1 MEKQKTFKKSGS
13 KANVT
18 LDLIK
23 KYLNRLIT
31 LPYGYLALAFIIPV
45 VIMYVIYIAMEIHPF
60 GNGSVLVLD
69 LNGQYVYFYE
79 ALRNFVYGD
88 ASLLYSFC
96 RALGGEFMGIYAYYI
111 ASPFSYI
118 VCLFPQTKILDALLC
133 IFLLKTGLCGFT
145 FGFYIHKT
153 EKSKSKIATII
164 FSCIYALT
172 AYAVVQQHNS
182 MWIDAVIW
190 LPIITYAIEQLIKY
204 GKFRMYVIFLA
215 LTLMSNFYIGYMVCF
230 YCIAYFF
237 VYYLSYNVDN
247 INNPLKEKR
256 HFIKSFTRFALYSIL
271 AAGIAMV
278 ILLTTLYSLSFGKTT
293 FTDPSWAFGFKF
305 DVIELLTKFLP
316 GSYDTVRP
324 EGLPFVYCGA
334 LALILV
340 PVYFLSSKFT
350 HREKIMSGLMIAFFV
365 LSFSITVVDLVW
377 HGFQKPNWLN
387 YRYSFMLCFFLLV
400 LACKAFSE
408 IQSIGSKTIFA
419 ICAALAGMV
428 VFIQTLDYEYVDD
441 LKTIWFSLLCI
452 AVYLIILCIFKVT
465 KFKENVLLI
474 MAFIVSFEL
483 FANGLT
489 NVVALD
495 KDVVYSN
502 YSGYNT
508 FLASYRP
515 IVKTVL
521 ENDTSFYRMEKT
533 IHRKVNDNMALNIRG
548 ISNSTSTLNSD
559 TIAFLHR
566 MGYCSLSHWSK
577 YAGGTPVNDSLIG
590 LKYIISA
597 DDLSQYY
604 NRANTVG
611 DFTAWENP
619 YALSL
624 AYGVE
629 TDLVDNV
636 NADDYETP
644 MDYLNAVITGM
655 LGEDETVQVFV
666 PIEVETTKT
675 NNYCD
680 SSFIAGH
687 YKYAKQN
694 ENYEAL
700 LYYTFTT
707 PTDSELFFYIPSD
720 YQREVNL
727 RVNGQSMGSFHG
739 GDTDRII
746 SFGSYEAGSPISLT
760 MSLASNDLYIKKDYN
775 CLFYIDWA
783 VFEDAMAKL
792 ATVQYD
798 ITDYTESS
806 FKGTITT
813 PKDDQNI
820 LTTLPYD
827 EGWRVYVD
835 GKRVEI
841 FESLDA
847 LVSFKI
853 DAAGEHDV
861 KLVYLPTA
869 FTLGLS
875 VTVISILVFV
885 LLIFKRN
892 KLIIRSSCKE
902 DAQILQMGAEDTT
915 QPDASAED
923 SELNDSS
930 SQT

>member
-111 ASPFSYI
+111 ASPFSYV

-164 FSCIYALT
+164 FSCMYALT

-247 INNPLKEKR
+247 INNPLKEN
-256 HFIKSFTRFALYSIL
+256 FIKSFTRFALYSIL

-604 NRANTVG
+604 NRAYTVG

-666 PIEVETTKT
+666 PVEVETTKT

-783 VFEDAMAKL
+783 VFDDAMAKL

-930 SQT
+930 SQTEQ